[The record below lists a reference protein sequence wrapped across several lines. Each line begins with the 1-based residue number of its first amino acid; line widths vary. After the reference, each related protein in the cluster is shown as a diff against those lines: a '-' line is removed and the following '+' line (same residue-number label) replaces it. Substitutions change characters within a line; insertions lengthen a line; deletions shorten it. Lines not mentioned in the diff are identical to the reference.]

1 MNEMDMIYELQNGT
15 DIRGIAYENANKRV
29 NLTKNEVKR
38 IAESFYLWL
47 KNKKKKDIITIS
59 VGCDSRITGEGFR
72 NTFIKT
78 IEYLGGNVID
88 CKMATT
94 PAMFMTTVMDNYNC
108 DGAVMITASHLP
120 YYYNGIKFFTNEGGL
135 EKSDIK
141 EILDIS
147 CVDKKLFGKS
157 ANGKITTKNLIDDY
171 SKLLVDKIR
180 NEINS
185 SVNYNEPLKGLK
197 IIVDAG
203 NGAGGF
209 YAEKVLYQLGAD
221 ITGSQFLIPDG
232 MFPNHIPNPENKEA
246 MESICS
252 AVIKNK
258 SDLGIIFDTDVD
270 RAAIVDK
277 NGKPINKNSLI
288 ALISSIILEENPN
301 TYIVTDSI
309 TSDGLSK
316 FINELNGKH
325 HRFKRGYKNVI
336 NEAIKL
342 NNEGKEC
349 HLAIETSGHAA
360 LKENYFLDDGAY
372 LISKILIK
380 VAKLYEQGK
389 SIEELICNL
398 EQAKEEKEVRIGIE
412 EKEYK
417 EYANVLLE
425 DLKKYIEG
433 VPYWSEVVNNYEGIR
448 VKCGEENGDGWFLIR
463 LSLHEPLLALNIE
476 SDSIGGCEK
485 IYNNLKMFLK
495 DYKLKGI

>member
-1 MNEMDMIYELQNGT
+1 MDMIYELQNGT
-15 DIRGIAYENANKRV
+15 DIRGIAYKNDNKEV
-29 NLTKNEVKR
+29 NLTVNEVKR
-38 IAESFYLWL
+38 IAEGFYLWL
-47 KNKKKKDIITIS
+47 KNKKRKEIITIS
-59 VGCDSRITGEGFR
+59 VGCDSRITGEDFR
-72 NTFIKT
+72 NTFIST
-78 IEYLGGNVID
+78 LESQGCNVID
-88 CKMATT
+88 CNMATT
-94 PAMFMTTVMDNYNC
+94 PAMFMTTIMNTYNC

-141 EILDIS
+141 EILDIC
-147 CVDKKLFGKS
+147 CVDKRLFSKS
-157 ANGKITTKNLIDDY
+157 VRGKITTKNLIEDY
-171 SKLLVDKIR
+171 SNLLVDKIR
-180 NEINS
+180 KEINS
-185 SVNYNEPLKGLK
+185 SKNYNEPLIGLK

-209 YAEKVLYQLGAD
+209 FAEKVLFRLGAD
-221 ITGSQFLIPDG
+221 VTGSQYLNPDG
-232 MFPNHIPNPENKEA
+232 MFPNHVPNPENKEA
-246 MESICS
+246 MESICN

-270 RAAIVDK
+270 RAAIVDR

-309 TSDGLSK
+309 TSEGLSK
-316 FINELNGKH
+316 FINDLEGKH

-336 NEAIKL
+336 NEAIRL

-380 VAKLYEQGK
+380 VAKLHEEEK
-389 SIEELICNL
+389 NIEELISNL
-398 EQAKEEKEVRIGIE
+398 EHAKEEKEVRIGIDV
-412 EKEYK
+412 KDYR
-417 EYANVLLE
+417 EYANELLKE
-425 DLKKYIEG
+425 LKMYVKDTIS
-433 VPYWSEVVNNYEGIR
+433 WTEVKNNYEGIR
-448 VKCGEENGDGWFLIR
+448 VDCGKENGDGWFLIR

-476 SDSIGGCEK
+476 SNSVGGCEK
-485 IYNNLKMFLK
+485 IYNNLRVFLER
-495 DYKLKGI
+495 YKLFGI